1 MFLYSIIICAK
12 VTFIFLLARRVYA
25 IDGVLMIW
33 PELAV
38 LTVQLANPDAIL
50 GPLATYGYLPT
61 DSLTAMYIDNILLI
75 RVHFG

>member
-1 MFLYSIIICAK
+1 
-12 VTFIFLLARRVYA
+12 
-25 IDGVLMIW
+25 MIW

-50 GPLATYGYLPT
+50 GPLATYGHLPT

>member
-1 MFLYSIIICAK
+1 
-12 VTFIFLLARRVYA
+12 
-25 IDGVLMIW
+25 MIW

-61 DSLTAMYIDNILLI
+61 DSLTAMHIDNILLI